1 MDNVPNVW
9 LSITLFNA
17 VARMVSSE
25 IHSPDVIYHYND
37 AIHSVNAMN
46 RDNTVLKAVQVM
58 RNVHAVKFVQM
69 ENAAVDAI
77 QAIVWK
83 VNCVRME
90 LALLAVEIIWIAQ
103 VIDHA

>member
-1 MDNVPNVW
+1 MD
-9 LSITLFNA
+9 
-17 VARMVSSE
+17 SSV
-25 IHSPDVIYHYND
+25 IRSPDVIYHCNG

-46 RDNTVLKAVQVM
+46 RDNTVLKAVQVT
-58 RNVHAVKFVQM
+58 RNAHAVKFVQM
-69 ENAAVDAI
+69 ENAEVDVI

-103 VIDHA
+103 VIDRA